1 MEIKL
6 QERIQLLMSWPS
18 KGTPLKLIILD
29 EIKTL
34 INISKE
40 EREEYEIVEKVD
52 ETGKISIAWNA
63 KGVESVKK
71 IDLSKDQ
78 KETLKETLD
87 KMGDEFPVTLLEL
100 YKKLQ

>member
-6 QERIQLLMSWPS
+6 QERIQLLMNWPS

-34 INISKE
+34 INITKE
-40 EREEYEIVEKVD
+40 EREDYEITEKID
-52 ETGKISIAWNA
+52 ETGKISIRWNA
-63 KGVESVKK
+63 KGVESVKE

>member
-1 MEIKL
+1 MEITLK
-6 QERIQLLMSWPS
+6 ERLELLLHWPS
-18 KGTPLKLIILD
+18 KGTPVKLMILD

-40 EREEYEIVEKVD
+40 EREEYDVKENVS
-52 ETGKISIAWNA
+52 ETGALSITWNQ
-63 KGVESVKK
+63 KGLTAVKE
-71 IDLSKDQ
+71 IELSKDQ
-78 KETLKETLD
+78 IETLKETLD

>member
-34 INISKE
+34 INITKE
-40 EREEYEIVEKVD
+40 EREDYEITEKVD
-52 ETGKISIAWNA
+52 ETGKISITWNA
-63 KGVESVKK
+63 KGVESVKE
-71 IDLSKDQ
+71 IELSKDQ